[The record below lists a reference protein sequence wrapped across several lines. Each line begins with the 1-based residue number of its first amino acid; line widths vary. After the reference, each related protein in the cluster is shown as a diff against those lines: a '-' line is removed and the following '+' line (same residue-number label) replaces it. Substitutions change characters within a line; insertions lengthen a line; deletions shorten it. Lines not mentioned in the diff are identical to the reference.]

1 MAATSATK
9 FMVLA
14 ALVAIMLLM
23 FTEVAT
29 AAVDN
34 AEPEDEGYFK
44 RSTTPLGEEDTMAPL
59 YHEDPTATTPLG
71 EEDIIDYLIIN
82 N

>member
-1 MAATSATK
+1 MANMAATSVTK

-14 ALVAIMLLM
+14 VLVAIMLLI

-34 AEPEDEGYFK
+34 NAQPELK
-44 RSTTPLGEEDTMAPL
+44 LGLQT
-59 YHEDPTATTPLG
+59 
-71 EEDIIDYLIIN
+71 IN
-82 N
+82 GHL

>member
-1 MAATSATK
+1 MFCQAKLVLFPLKLSMAKMATTSATK

-14 ALVAIMLLM
+14 VRVAIMLLI

-34 AEPEDEGYFK
+34 NAKPELK
-44 RSTTPLGEEDTMAPL
+44 LGL
-59 YHEDPTATTPLG
+59 
-71 EEDIIDYLIIN
+71 
-82 N
+82 

>member
-1 MAATSATK
+1 MAKMATTSATK

-14 ALVAIMLLM
+14 VHVAIMLLI

-34 AEPEDEGYFK
+34 NAKPELKLGLSEINAIFVHLFF
-44 RSTTPLGEEDTMAPL
+44 PLAHMFHLAC
-59 YHEDPTATTPLG
+59 
-71 EEDIIDYLIIN
+71 IDAKPSYAFL
-82 N
+82 

>member
-1 MAATSATK
+1 MANMATTSATK

-14 ALVAIMLLM
+14 VHVAIMLLI

-34 AEPEDEGYFK
+34 NAKPELK
-44 RSTTPLGEEDTMAPL
+44 LGL
-59 YHEDPTATTPLG
+59 
-71 EEDIIDYLIIN
+71 
-82 N
+82 